1 MLKAATLIRRYKR
14 FLADIQLDDGEI
26 LTIHCPNTGSMKNCA
41 FPGSRI
47 WYSKSNNKN
56 RKYPHTWELIET
68 PAGHLIGVNTGKA
81 NRLVREAIESGV
93 VEELTGYADIRA
105 EVRYGVDKKSRVDFV
120 LSNESGSTAMEC
132 YVEVKSVTLLDETCG
147 EGVGLFPDAVSER
160 GTRHLNELMHVARN
174 GQRAVLF
181 FCVQHTGIGEV
192 RPADD
197 IDPVYG
203 QTLRKALVA
212 GVEVL
217 AYRADIKPG
226 TMALRE
232 RLTVVCP

>member
-1 MLKAATLIRRYKR
+1 M
-14 FLADIQLDDGEI
+14 
-26 LTIHCPNTGSMKNCA
+26 
-41 FPGSRI
+41 
-47 WYSKSNNKN
+47 
-56 RKYPHTWELIET
+56 IET

-81 NRLVREAIESGV
+81 NRLVREAIESRLV
-93 VEELTGYADIRA
+93 KELAGYADMRA

-120 LSNESGSTAMEC
+120 LSNQSSSTAMEC

-147 EGVGLFPDAVSER
+147 EGVGLFPDAISER

-203 QTLRKALVA
+203 QTLRKALVS
-212 GVEVL
+212 GVEML
-217 AYRADIKPG
+217 AYRADINPG
-226 TMALRE
+226 TMVLRE

>member
-1 MLKAATLIRRYKR
+1 MLQTATLIRRYQR
-14 FLADIQLDDGEI
+14 FLADIQLDDGKV
-26 LTIHCPNTGSMKNCA
+26 LTIHCANTGSMKNCA

-47 WYSKSNNKN
+47 WYSKSSNKN

-68 PAGHLIGVNTGKA
+68 PVGHLIGVNTSKA
-81 NRLVREAIESGV
+81 NRLVREAIESRV

-105 EVRYGVDKKSRVDFV
+105 EVRFGVEKKSRVDFV
-120 LSNESGSTAMEC
+120 LSNESSSTSTRC
-132 YVEVKSVTLLDETCG
+132 YVEVKSVTLLDETYG
-147 EGVGLFPDAVSER
+147 SGVGLFPDAVSER
-160 GTRHLNELMHVARN
+160 GTRHLNELIEVVRT

-181 FCVQHTGIGEV
+181 FCVQHTGIDEV

-203 QTLRKALVA
+203 QTLRRALES

-232 RLTVVCP
+232 RLSVVCL